1 MNTILLQGDWH
12 ILKGKLKQT
21 WALLTGDDLD
31 YQDGKSEEF
40 LGRIQ
45 KKTGEKRAAIKRAR
59 RECEELWEQI
69 DPAPKEVA
77 CDILPDRLR
86 GARAGETCCSL

>member
-1 MNTILLQGDWH
+1 MNTLILQAGWN

-21 WALLTGDDLD
+21 WALLTGDDLEFKE
-31 YQDGKSEEF
+31 GKTREF

-45 KKTGEKRAAIKRAR
+45 KKSGEKRAAIQRTK

-69 DPAPKEVA
+69 DPAPKGES
-77 CDILPDRLR
+77 CDNLPYRLR
-86 GARAGETCCSL
+86 GARAGETCCAL